1 MPDWDWGGN
10 EEKEQGTEK
19 GRGIFNQF
27 CFSKENSQYC
37 KTGFFLPCS
46 LLKNSFKKNESWIYL
61 GSLKD

>member
-1 MPDWDWGGN
+1 MPDWDWGGK
-10 EEKEQGTEK
+10 EEKEQGTEN

-46 LLKNSFKKNESWIYL
+46 LLKNSFKQNQS
-61 GSLKD
+61 